1 MVGPKNR
8 EAGFSLLEILI
19 GFAAISFV
27 LIGLSLFLR
36 GQVAGVRG
44 SNDLGDATQV
54 ALTRLE
60 VMKRTLADTAVF
72 QSQYE
77 SAAAGTVKHELTRT
91 MNHREYRILTEI
103 DRPPEPLIGLRVR
116 ATVTWENGHSLELG
130 LLVPGPTATL

>member
-1 MVGPKNR
+1 MVGPKYR

-19 GFAAISFV
+19 GFAVISFV

-36 GQVAGVRG
+36 GQVAGVRR

-77 SAAAGTVKHELTRT
+77 SAAAGPVEQELTRT
-91 MNHREYRILTEI
+91 MNHREYRVLTLV
-103 DRPPEPLIGLRVR
+103 DRPPDPLIGLRVR
-116 ATVTWENGHSLELG
+116 ATVSWENGHSLEFG
-130 LLVPGPTATL
+130 ILVPGPTASL